1 MPESTSQRS
10 SFSQEHY
17 EKTAE
22 GMASL
27 FSRLPETDVK
37 TVAEEALKRIAERG
51 EDVPA
56 PATFTPSAQEVERL
70 CLALMSDDPTAGASL
85 IEEITD
91 GGATLEEVYL
101 KYLAPAARQFGE
113 RWEVDQASFFQVTV
127 GIGRIFA
134 ILRALNSTSQ
144 FALLPNS
151 RSALF
156 AAVPGET
163 HLLGIRMAADLFRQ
177 KGWDIEL
184 ALDLSHDALLEYVT
198 RSGHRVIGLSA
209 AGPHSAPALAR
220 LIIALRLQDPGC
232 FILVSGQILL
242 EANDLVAA
250 TMPDGVANDIETAEA
265 LLESA
270 CAP

>member
-10 SFSQEHY
+10 SFSQDHY

-27 FSRLPETDVK
+27 FSRLPETEVK
-37 TVAEEALKRIAERG
+37 TVAEEALKRIAERT

-56 PATFTPSAQEVERL
+56 PETFVPSPQEVEQL
-70 CLALMSDDPTAGASL
+70 CLALMSDDATAGAKM

-91 GGATLEEVYL
+91 KGATLEEVYL
-101 KYLAPAARQFGE
+101 NYLAPAAREFGE
-113 RWEVDQASFFQVTV
+113 RWTVDQASFFQVTV
-127 GIGRIFA
+127 GVGRIFA
-134 ILRALNSTSQ
+134 ILRALNSTNRVSE
-144 FALLPNS
+144 LPGD

-184 ALDLSHDALLEYVT
+184 ALDLTHDALLQHVA

-209 AGPHSAPALAR
+209 AGKHSAPALAK
-220 LIIALRLQDPGC
+220 LIIALRLQDPRC
-232 FILVSGQILL
+232 FILVSGQLL
-242 EANDLVAA
+242 QEAKDIVAA

-270 CAP
+270 CAQ